1 LTLVIFLSIYSC
13 ASLRERIIGKDHF
26 SRTYAVDFMS
36 FHPRLNSALQDYAKT
51 HKGNFFRVALLRNDA
66 VIIQGFY
73 KGEQEQDPIP
83 TTITAKPAGPER
95 TRMEIKISSSDSKIS
110 AECFKEAARDL
121 FQIIEKET
129 AVSPEE

>member
-51 HKGNFFRVALLRNDA
+51 HKGNFFRVALLKNDA

-73 KGEQEQDPIP
+73 KGEQEQDRIP

-95 TRMEIKISSSDSKIS
+95 TRMEIKMSSSDSKIS
-110 AECFKEAARDL
+110 SEYFKEAARDL

-129 AVSPEE
+129 GVWPEE

>member
-1 LTLVIFLSIYSC
+1 MFSPVKSLNHSGMASDGQNSLNRRIYSSSFVLTLVIVLSIYSC

-51 HKGNFFRVALLRNDA
+51 HQGNFFRVALLKNDA

-73 KGEQEQDPIP
+73 KGEQEQDRIP

-95 TRMEIKISSSDSKIS
+95 TKM
-110 AECFKEAARDL
+110 
-121 FQIIEKET
+121 
-129 AVSPEE
+129 